1 MNFETFSLKGSS
13 IFIIATIED
22 ILFITIYIEVKI
34 MQDKL
39 KRIYQIIRLGENLK
53 TELRHSWLSNG
64 RRESVAEHTWRMTL
78 MAVLLQPYLKTNL
91 DMDKLLKMVIIHD
104 LVEAEARDIPVFEIM
119 NDVVAMKQKQANEL
133 RAMSNIKNILPEELG
148 EDLYRIWIEFE
159 AKETYEAKVANALD
173 KLEVQIQH
181 NEADISTWK
190 PIEYELCLL
199 LGEHTDFSSVLTEL
213 KAIIELEAKEK
224 IQQSQ
229 KQTISLQN
237 KK

>member
-1 MNFETFSLKGSS
+1 
-13 IFIIATIED
+13 
-22 ILFITIYIEVKI
+22 

>member
-119 NDVVAMKQKQANEL
+119 NDVAAMKQKQANEL
-133 RAMSNIKNILPEELG
+133 RAMSNIKNILPEELE